1 MEISATEVGEK
12 ESTLGGIVID
22 GKSGGI
28 REEADRSL
36 RRNLK
41 TFSEKNVAKSCE
53 RGSGWSCR
61 ESRCEV
67 RCWR

>member
-1 MEISATEVGEK
+1 MTEVGEK

-36 RRNLK
+36 R
-41 TFSEKNVAKSCE
+41 
-53 RGSGWSCR
+53 
-61 ESRCEV
+61 
-67 RCWR
+67 